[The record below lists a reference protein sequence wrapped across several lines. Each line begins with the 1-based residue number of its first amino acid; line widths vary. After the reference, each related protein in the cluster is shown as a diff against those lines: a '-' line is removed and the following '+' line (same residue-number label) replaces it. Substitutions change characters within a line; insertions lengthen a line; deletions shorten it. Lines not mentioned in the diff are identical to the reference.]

1 MNFLRN
7 SLAITWKDLISE
19 MRTKEIVFTVLV
31 FTLLVIV
38 IFNFTTGFTQE
49 MIDMAAPGLLWATFS
64 FSGVLSL
71 NRTFVKEKEN
81 GCLDALMAS
90 PISREAIYIGKVMGS
105 AIFMLAIELI
115 AIVLF
120 SFLFNVNVFR
130 FPILVITLLATIG
143 FSAVGALFAALSTN
157 TRAREM
163 VLPILF
169 LPVVL
174 PLVISAVKA
183 SERVLAGKSWGEL
196 SPWLPMIIAFD
207 VIFISIS
214 FIVFTFVIEE

>member
-1 MNFLRN
+1 MNFFRN

-31 FTLLVIV
+31 FSLLVIV

-49 MIDMAAPGLLWATFS
+49 MIDVAAPGLLWATFS

-120 SFLFNVNVFR
+120 SFLFNINVFR

-174 PLVISAVKA
+174 PLIISAVKA

-214 FIVFTFVIEE
+214 FIMFTFVIEE

>member
-1 MNFLRN
+1 MNFIRN

-49 MIDMAAPGLLWATFS
+49 MIDVAAPGLLWATFS

-120 SFLFNVNVFR
+120 SFLFNINVFR

-207 VIFISIS
+207 VIFTSIS